1 MKNTPILSPITLDDG
16 ACFIGWQGMEDLV
29 QSVYRTG
36 ISQILQGRLV
46 FALQSPTPECSLRQ
60 LVIVKNPER
69 WEGDTTG
76 KYTYS
81 VSEITT
87 GWTMYSPTYDYG
99 MLETIIMGD
108 LEKYGIPKEIID
120 IYTQTIEKF
129 KIIYK
134 NNEENE

>member
-1 MKNTPILSPITLDDG
+1 MN
-16 ACFIGWQGMEDLV
+16 DLI
-29 QSVYRTG
+29 QSVYRTAVT
-36 ISQILQGRLV
+36 QILQGRLV
-46 FALQSPTPECSLRQ
+46 FAFQPQIPECSLRQ
-60 LVIVKNPER
+60 LIIVKNPER

-87 GWTMYSPTYDYG
+87 GWSMYSSTYDYG
-99 MLETIIMGD
+99 MLETIIRAD
-108 LEKYGIPKEIID
+108 LEKYGVPKEIID

-134 NNEENE
+134 NEENNEQR